1 MGSTHCGTRMPSASG
16 LPSLA
21 ASCGVVAKQFQRS
34 KLMAFYAALPD
45 RLWLVPIS
53 GGGQF
58 QNNSLHIKP
67 DLCNAMCL
75 LTALGEIDLT
85 NHHMLRETLDQL
97 DDKLPPLLDLRGVQY
112 LDSSA
117 LHVLVR
123 RLGTPLREARTRRHR
138 CESHR
143 SSCLRCCGTRSTHHL
158 FLRHRSGARPFWGW
172 SRKAAP
178 D

>member
-16 LPSLA
+16 LPSIA

-34 KLMAFYAALPD
+34 KLMAFYAAVPD

-75 LTALGEIDLT
+75 LTPLGEIDLT

-138 CESHR
+138 CESQR
-143 SSCLRCCGTRSTHHL
+143 SAGLR
-158 FLRHRSGARPFWGW
+158 
-172 SRKAAP
+172 
-178 D
+178 